1 MPIKRDE
8 IQWDPIDVSQVQWEG
23 GDSGKFRFA
32 SPETEKAGLGLIEQ
46 ATEAAVKYLGEP
58 AEAAAAKYAPT
69 AYANRVLGNVP
80 QDVMGIS
87 QGFTPEAMGALGSA
101 MYNQPLQTTADI
113 GSAALQGVGGF
124 LADPLGTFER
134 APISTAMGLQAAQL
148 ARMPGRAAANMA
160 AEAIYPKVRSGLA
173 PQNRMLMDVFG
184 KPEIQAALQEAPPGM
199 TVPQALADINA
210 PRAQAVARQA
220 MALTPDETLAA
231 QQAQGQARM
240 EALSRI
246 ARTPQELAAAE
257 EARGAAAK
265 TGYEKAFRSEQPP
278 ISPELLNRPSMRV
291 AVREAK
297 NIAAETGETAT
308 PMSALHNVKLALD
321 KIVSKP
327 EDYGLGGAQK
337 AAIAKTRQQFIDEL
351 SMNLDYARARADFA
365 AQSVPI
371 NKMQVAQEI
380 LKSATEPLTEGATR
394 AGVFARAVEEAPKTI
409 KKATG
414 QQFFTKLEDVLS
426 PEEMEVVN
434 SVRDEFRRT
443 KLADEQ
449 AKLGAKASPEVEE
462 LASARVA
469 PAMNIPFL
477 NRTWTI
483 ANTLIKRSLGR
494 IDEKLATEIGMMMQD
509 PAELNRAIA
518 AARKYERETKQGVE
532 KLKARRQR
540 VTQVTPK
547 KVISGAV
554 SVQNAMSPE
563 NRNAMAR

>member
-58 AEAAAAKYAPT
+58 ADVAAAKYAPT
-69 AYANRVLGNVP
+69 AYASRVLGNMP
-80 QDVMGIS
+80 QDVMNIS

-257 EARGAAAK
+257 EARSAAAK

-278 ISPELLNRPSMRV
+278 ISPELLNRPSMQV

-554 SVQNAMSPE
+554 SVQNTMSPE